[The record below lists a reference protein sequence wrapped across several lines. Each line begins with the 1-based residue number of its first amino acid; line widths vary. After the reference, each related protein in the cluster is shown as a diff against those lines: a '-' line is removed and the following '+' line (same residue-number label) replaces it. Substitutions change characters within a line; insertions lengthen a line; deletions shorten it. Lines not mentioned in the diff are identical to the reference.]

1 MASAVFDGSYSSI
14 RQNRERVKL
23 GEKFVGL
30 AEGASVKIGTAR
42 FARAE
47 KPCPRC
53 KKKLLTI

>member
-1 MASAVFDGSYSSI
+1 GCFYGSYSSI
-14 RQNRERVKL
+14 RQNRERVKP

-30 AEGASVKIGTAR
+30 AEGAAVKIGAAR